1 VAKAVCFSYSRKT
14 EVYRG
19 AEYDGKLLPQV
30 KVEVVAGAEADD
42 RVVEAV
48 AQAARTGKIGAGK
61 VWVSDLSSV
70 LRIRTGETNGAAIE
84 G

>member
-1 VAKAVCFSYSRKT
+1 VVLTAVQW
-14 EVYRG
+14 
-19 AEYDGKLLPQV
+19 LPKV
-30 KVEVVAGAEADD
+30 KVEAVAGAEADD

-48 AQAARTGKIGAGK
+48 AQAARAGKIGAGK

>member
-1 VAKAVCFSYSRKT
+1 VVLT
-14 EVYRG
+14 EVR
-19 AEYDGKLLPQV
+19 LLPKV
-30 KVEVVAGAEADD
+30 KVEAVASAEADD

-48 AQAARTGKIGAGK
+48 AQAARAGKIGAGK

>member
-1 VAKAVCFSYSRKT
+1 LT
-14 EVYRG
+14 EV
-19 AEYDGKLLPQV
+19 KLLPKV
-30 KVEVVAGAEADD
+30 KVEAVASAEADD

-48 AQAARTGKIGAGK
+48 AQAARAGKIGAGK

>member
-1 VAKAVCFSYSRKT
+1 VVLT
-14 EVYRG
+14 EV
-19 AEYDGKLLPQV
+19 KLLPKV
-30 KVEVVAGAEADD
+30 KVEAVASAEADD

-48 AQAARTGKIGAGK
+48 AQAARAGKIGAGK

>member
-1 VAKAVCFSYSRKT
+1 M

-19 AEYDGKLLPQV
+19 AEYKVKLLPKV
-30 KVEVVAGAEADD
+30 KVEVVASAEADD

-48 AQAARTGKIGAGK
+48 AQAARTGKIGAGQ
-61 VWVSDLSSV
+61 VWVSALASV